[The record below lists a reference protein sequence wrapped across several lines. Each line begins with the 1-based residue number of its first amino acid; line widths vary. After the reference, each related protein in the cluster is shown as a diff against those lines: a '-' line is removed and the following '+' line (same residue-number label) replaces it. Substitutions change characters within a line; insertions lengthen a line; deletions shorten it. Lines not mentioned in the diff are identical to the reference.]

1 MMHLDASSVHIIS
14 HMSSYMM
21 LGGPTY
27 SRTLSLQLQHQA
39 SCKKCITDNS
49 INYNTQLNRHRF
61 CGIATCIFKNQ
72 RLLFNYAPINRFQL
86 GVDSTVR
93 EFDLLFDQIP
103 SQIQRIERKLITWP
117 SQMARAFDVLFG
129 QITIFPYSLS

>member
-1 MMHLDASSVHIIS
+1 M
-14 HMSSYMM
+14 
-21 LGGPTY
+21 
-27 SRTLSLQLQHQA
+27 
-39 SCKKCITDNS
+39 
-49 INYNTQLNRHRF
+49 HRF
-61 CGIATCIFKNQ
+61 CGIATYGCIFKNQ